1 MSSSAAVFFHIQ
13 HGAKSNDVVKGAS
26 LKVPAVCRHDGHDA
40 CIVMIV
46 GDGKTATFWKFSFQ
60 RTAEVRR
67 ATIAATMLG
76 ARSIAILRAPASIAG
91 AGMRRP
97 LRYLSS
103 SSPSSLST
111 ENDASC
117 AGQSHEQSS
126 SRALPPKG
134 RNFSTRPA
142 PAFVH
147 DEDESEGDLDSSRID
162 AEQIKSSFHKRLGQP
177 RVLINTSS
185 SSRHKNI
192 SLPSPTHAR
201 NSVANRASPAISPRL
216 QKLRDQ
222 LAAEDASGN
231 QPNSLMNDISS
242 NGSNNDAS
250 RPENEEKEPTWKQLL
265 EAARANQHLLPQHAN
280 NNESSH
286 QQMLTDTYNRQ
297 HTYLRISLSERCNLR
312 CRYCMPP
319 EGVPLNPT
327 EATLSDEEILHLVDL
342 FVGGGVN
349 KIRLT
354 GGEPLLRPT
363 LAHLIENISQNHP
376 TVDSVGITT
385 NGLTLQRQLPTLLDA
400 GLTHANISLDT
411 LMEDRFVDI
420 TRRKG
425 LHKVLQA
432 IDTAVES
439 FANRYGTD
447 VPGRIKINCVVMK
460 GFNDDELRDFVMLT
474 KDRKVDV
481 RFIEWMPFNDNGWS
495 KGRFLGYA
503 DMLKRIRGEDGANGN
518 GDADNAT
525 APLDLQ
531 RLSDG
536 PNDTTK
542 WWSVPGHLG
551 RVGFITS
558 MSNNFCGT
566 CNRLRITADGQL
578 KVCLFGS
585 KEVSLRDAMRD
596 PSTTRE
602 DMELL
607 VGAAVSRKTFALG
620 GHGNAEGIRKA
631 NNNRPMTLIGG

>member
-1 MSSSAAVFFHIQ
+1 
-13 HGAKSNDVVKGAS
+13 
-26 LKVPAVCRHDGHDA
+26 
-40 CIVMIV
+40 
-46 GDGKTATFWKFSFQ
+46 
-60 RTAEVRR
+60 
-67 ATIAATMLG
+67 MLG
-76 ARSIAILRAPASIAG
+76 VRSISILRAPASIAG
-91 AGMRRP
+91 AGIRRP

-111 ENDASC
+111 KNDTSC
-117 AGQSHEQSS
+117 ASRSHEQSS
-126 SRALPPKG
+126 SRPLPPKG

-147 DEDESEGDLDSSRID
+147 DEDESGGDLDSSAID
-162 AEQIKSSFHKRLGQP
+162 AEQIKSSLRNPPGQP
-177 RVLINTSS
+177 RVLINSLSSTPQKNMSS
-185 SSRHKNI
+185 SS
-192 SLPSPTHAR
+192 PTHHAR
-201 NSVANRASPAISPRL
+201 NSVANADASISPRL
-216 QKLRDQ
+216 QQLRDQ
-222 LAAEDASGN
+222 LAAEDASGE
-231 QPNSLMNDISS
+231 QPNNLMNGISA
-242 NGSNNDAS
+242 NGTNNDGS
-250 RPENEEKEPTWKQLL
+250 MPENEEKQPTEPTWKQLL
-265 EAARANQHLLPQHAN
+265 EAARANQHLLPQQAN

-297 HTYLRISLSERCNLR
+297 HTYLRVSLSERCNLR

-327 EATLSDEEILHLVDL
+327 EATLSDEEILHLVNL
-342 FVGGGVN
+342 FVDGGVN

-363 LAHLIENISQNHP
+363 LAHLIESISQNHP

-385 NGLTLQRQLPTLLDA
+385 NGLTLQRQMPTLLDA

-425 LHKVLQA
+425 LRKVLQA
-432 IDTAVES
+432 IDNAVES
-439 FANRYGTD
+439 FADRYGTD

-518 GDADNAT
+518 GEADTT

>member
-1 MSSSAAVFFHIQ
+1 M
-13 HGAKSNDVVKGAS
+13 
-26 LKVPAVCRHDGHDA
+26 
-40 CIVMIV
+40 
-46 GDGKTATFWKFSFQ
+46 
-60 RTAEVRR
+60 
-67 ATIAATMLG
+67 
-76 ARSIAILRAPASIAG
+76 
-91 AGMRRP
+91 
-97 LRYLSS
+97 
-103 SSPSSLST
+103 
-111 ENDASC
+111 
-117 AGQSHEQSS
+117 
-126 SRALPPKG
+126 
-134 RNFSTRPA
+134 
-142 PAFVH
+142 
-147 DEDESEGDLDSSRID
+147 
-162 AEQIKSSFHKRLGQP
+162 KSSVHVSRERP
-177 RVLINTSS
+177 RVLINSS
-185 SSRHKNI
+185 SSSPHRNR
-192 SLPSPTHAR
+192 SSPSVTNHAR
-201 NSVANRASPAISPRL
+201 NSIACATASISPRL

-222 LAAEDASGN
+222 LAAEDASGEQHSN
-231 QPNSLMNDISS
+231 LMNDISS
-242 NGSNNDAS
+242 KSTDNDTS
-250 RPENEEKEPTWKQLL
+250 MPEKEEKEPTWKQLL
-265 EAARANQHLLPQHAN
+265 EAARANQHLLPLHAD
-280 NNESSH
+280 NESAH
-286 QQMLTDTYNRQ
+286 QHMLTDTYNRQ

-354 GGEPLLRPT
+354 GGEPLLRST
-363 LAHLIENISQNHP
+363 LAHLIDNISQNHP

-385 NGLTLQRQLPTLLDA
+385 NGLTLQRQLPKLLDA

-425 LHKVLQA
+425 LHKVVQA
-432 IDTAVES
+432 IDSAVDS
-439 FANRYGTD
+439 FADRYGTD

-503 DMLKRIRGEDGANGN
+503 DMLKRIRGEDGAHGN
-518 GDADNAT
+518 GDANYT